1 MMHAILIP
9 FGTAGDVHPFLGVA
23 EALRRRGHRVTVVSD
38 DAFANIILRSGLEFE
53 SLSTPAESAE
63 LLHHPDLWHPTR
75 SYPLIFEKLVAPKIK
90 PVFEF
95 IRKSH
100 VRKQTIVVASNLA
113 LGARVAREKL
123 GLPLVS
129 LYVSPMSLP
138 SYRHPPPLPG
148 RDLFPGRPQVWLKY
162 LFSVAD
168 WRVGRILGPA
178 LNALCREQGVTTP
191 SNIMKWWH
199 SPDLVVGLFPNWF
212 ARPEPVW
219 PPHTQLTGFPLYDT
233 ANVTSPPLDLE
244 SFLEAGPAPVV
255 FMPSSSMAQA
265 ADFLR
270 ESVAACDLIGCRGVL
285 LTRFSEQLPE
295 CRSENICSFPFVPLS
310 WLLPRCAAIVHQAG
324 IGTIALSLSAG
335 IPQLAVPMGMDQHA
349 NAERLM
355 ALGTSAVMQS
365 RHYQASR
372 VAATIRELTTN
383 EDIRAA
389 CRRAS
394 QWFADDRPSEDACD
408 LIEGVF
414 RKHNGVTVV

>member
-1 MMHAILIP
+1 
-9 FGTAGDVHPFLGVA
+9 
-23 EALRRRGHRVTVVSD
+23 
-38 DAFANIILRSGLEFE
+38 
-53 SLSTPAESAE
+53 
-63 LLHHPDLWHPTR
+63 
-75 SYPLIFEKLVAPKIK
+75 
-90 PVFEF
+90 
-95 IRKSH
+95 
-100 VRKQTIVVASNLA
+100 
-113 LGARVAREKL
+113 
-123 GLPLVS
+123 
-129 LYVSPMSLP
+129 
-138 SYRHPPPLPG
+138 
-148 RDLFPGRPQVWLKY
+148 
-162 LFSVAD
+162 
-168 WRVGRILGPA
+168 
-178 LNALCREQGVTTP
+178 
-191 SNIMKWWH
+191 
-199 SPDLVVGLFPNWF
+199 
-212 ARPEPVW
+212 
-219 PPHTQLTGFPLYDT
+219 
-233 ANVTSPPLDLE
+233 LDLE